1 MKSFYSNLIIIKRYY
16 KKPVFSLY
24 LLHKTICMRTS
35 IHIGALHFYAHHGV
49 LPQEQKVGNYF
60 KVETTLY
67 TDFSRALVTD
77 ELTDTLN
84 YAEVC
89 KIISDEMAIPSR
101 LLEHVAGRITN
112 SLRSHYNRRS
122 INRYQR
128 KASNPRR
135 HSRCVGHCRMVDLLP
150 KLTASGYFVDSPLM
164 AAALETGIQ
173 KYVDYLSAKFSRNKS
188 AGHN

>member
-1 MKSFYSNLIIIKRYY
+1 
-16 KKPVFSLY
+16 
-24 LLHKTICMRTS
+24 MRTS
-35 IHIGALHFYAHHGV
+35 IHIGTLRFYAHHGV

-89 KIISDEMAIPSR
+89 QIISDEMAIPSR
-101 LLEHVAGRITN
+101 LLEHVANHQLASFSLSTN
-112 SLRSHYNRRS
+112 NRRS

-135 HSRCVGHCRMVDLLP
+135 HSRCVGHCRMVDFLP
-150 KLTASGYFVDSPLM
+150 QLTVSRYFIDSPLM
-164 AAALETGIQ
+164 ATSPEIGIQ

>member
-1 MKSFYSNLIIIKRYY
+1 
-16 KKPVFSLY
+16 
-24 LLHKTICMRTS
+24 MRTS
-35 IHIGALHFYAHHGV
+35 IHIGALRFYAHHGV

-101 LLEHVAGRITN
+101 LLVEW
-112 SLRSHYNRRS
+112 
-122 INRYQR
+122 
-128 KASNPRR
+128 
-135 HSRCVGHCRMVDLLP
+135 
-150 KLTASGYFVDSPLM
+150 
-164 AAALETGIQ
+164 
-173 KYVDYLSAKFSRNKS
+173 
-188 AGHN
+188 